1 MHSCVGRICYL
12 GVLLYDADRIHATA
26 MRPDHELVDAQREMI
41 LDPFDP
47 DVVHQAR
54 KDGIGDAVIEA
65 ARKSPVPR
73 GSPQNRPVGV
83 TSKPAS

>member
-1 MHSCVGRICYL
+1 MLSAAGNRAGAGMHAFLRGAIRYL

-47 DVVHQAR
+47 EVVHQAAEKR
-54 KDGIGDAVIEA
+54 
-65 ARKSPVPR
+65 
-73 GSPQNRPVGV
+73 NRRCRH
-83 TSKPAS
+83 